1 MKRILIVEDD
11 PALLEFEEGLLGR
24 EYQILK
30 ATTGE
35 EALIKIRDERP
46 DLVLL
51 DVLLPNM
58 SGVDVCQKVR
68 QNPETRRIPIVMLTG
83 QDKAESLTEGFEAG
97 ADMYINK
104 PFSTKKLLAVVK
116 AVLEKSVD

>member
-46 DLVLL
+46 DMVLL

-58 SGVDVCQKVR
+58 SGMDVCQKVR

-83 QDKAESLTEGFEAG
+83 QEKAESLTEGFEAG